1 MMPWRCLIGPTEQ
14 FMIGLDF
21 IRFEWPGHAA
31 EQRRCGHTFCIS
43 TNYSCIYLFIY
54 HTRDISYVFSVVNI
68 CYSFANVLQNS
79 FAKIY
84 FLNVNIV
91 FGCIAVTK

>member
-1 MMPWRCLIGPTEQ
+1 
-14 FMIGLDF
+14 MIGLDF

-68 CYSFANVLQNS
+68 CYSFA
-79 FAKIY
+79 KIF

-91 FGCIAVTK
+91 FGCTAVTK